1 MVRRAQMQKQ
11 MDISSTKADKLLK
24 KAKKMNNR
32 MFEKGGANM
41 ATEKKLSAEEQ
52 IEKIV
57 RGRDW
62 KKLTWADRKKI
73 GKIIEQDKPNREMKE
88 TRRHLGALK
97 KQRDAGVPQP
107 KPRTFRDFSKQEKIK
122 ADRREDRG
130 AREKDGT
137 IKLLK
142 ANKGGSINEDPLEG
156 FEFTGKRDKKGN
168 LQIKNKETG
177 ETSILLPGGDSVYP
191 SGEKMAEGGS
201 AGNYYWDGRRKRK
214 KYELMTPQP
223 GGWGL
228 DESIMREFPMP
239 KVKSMKGDSGRSN
252 AAQRRRKEDAVKKMA
267 KGGTAQSNNAK
278 KSRGAGAMI
287 KGTTFRGVY

>member
-107 KPRTFRDFSKQEKIK
+107 KPRTFRDFSKQEKI
-122 ADRREDRG
+122 
-130 AREKDGT
+130 
-137 IKLLK
+137 LK
-142 ANKGGSINEDPLEG
+142 KMAQGGVGEDPFKG
-156 FEFTGKRDKKGN
+156 DKPTGKTDKKGRKQYKRPDGTTYFR
-168 LQIKNKETG
+168 LF
-177 ETSILLPGGDSVYP
+177 GGDDEKRNVGGILDLLKP
-191 SGEKMAEGGS
+191 SMGAATGSGQSIEQKGMPRRIKKIKPKEQKGMPKRTKKIELKEKKLSEGGALKAIPS
-201 AGNYYWDGRRKRK
+201 ENK
-214 KYELMTPQP
+214 
-223 GGWGL
+223 GL
-228 DESIMREFPMP
+228 PNLP
-239 KVKSMKGDSGRSN
+239 KEVRNKMGYMKD
-252 AAQRRRKEDAVKKMA
+252 
-267 KGGTAQSNNAK
+267 GGTAQNNNAK

-287 KGTTFRGVY
+287 KGTTFRGVF